1 MFGDDAEEQALLKLK
16 VETARACLDPH
27 LLLLLILEPEC
38 CLDAASL
45 VQESS
50 PHVDIADVPEVPAS
64 QVDAEVEHDV
74 RHQLLG
80 VPRPL
85 ALHILELVI
94 DVVVG
99 DDGGHDGDGGH
110 EYSDTA
116 DESLPG
122 YWEKQ
127 IDEEEIED

>member
-16 VETARACLDPH
+16 VETARAYLDPY

-50 PHVDIADVPEVPAS
+50 PHVDITDVPEVPAS
-64 QVDAEVEHDV
+64 HVHTEMEDDV

-80 VPRPL
+80 VSRPV
-85 ALHILELVI
+85 ALKVLVV
-94 DVVVG
+94 DG
-99 DDGGHDGDGGH
+99 DDV
-110 EYSDTA
+110 
-116 DESLPG
+116 L
-122 YWEKQ
+122 
-127 IDEEEIED
+127 